1 MLVTGALVQ
10 AVRDG
15 SSVVT
20 PLALMAAIFALQRTI
35 DPIREEVGATLWPR
49 VDEWLG
55 DRIMAAASA
64 PAGLQELED
73 PAVLDRIA
81 QARGA
86 ITGFT
91 PGQAAQQFAGLWA
104 QRVQAI
110 AALAIVTR
118 WYW

>member
-20 PLALMAAIFALQRTI
+20 PLALMAAIFALQRII
-35 DPIREEVGATLWPR
+35 DPIREEIGATMWPR
-49 VDEWLG
+49 IDEWLG
-55 DRIMAAASA
+55 DRIMAAVSA

-86 ITGFT
+86 VTGFT
-91 PGQAAQQFAGLWA
+91 PGQAAQEFSTLWT
-104 QRVQAI
+104 QRVQG
-110 AALAIVTR
+110 LAS
-118 WYW
+118 